1 MSEQTFSDEYV
12 KDFLKRCTGSNS
24 TMFLSFWENYKT
36 NVPKKEIINKD
47 YNGFYF
53 KIGIPTINEDFLK
66 KNTIYKI
73 QSTKTLSSSILFIV
87 NRKPYTISEVNDN
100 FNTGKWVVVNP
111 LLTTK
116 DNVDIFP
123 LQEIWM
129 LCIQNWEIHSVKA
142 DAFDIDNPLY
152 ETFSTKENAELYR
165 LHNKPCLSYN
175 DLINMSDIDI
185 ESQDELLKKVKEI
198 IQ

>member
-1 MSEQTFSDEYV
+1 
-12 KDFLKRCTGSNS
+12 
-24 TMFLSFWENYKT
+24 MFLSFWENYKT

-73 QSTKTLSSSILFIV
+73 QSTKTLSSSILFLV
-87 NRKPYTISEVNDN
+87 NHTPYTISEVNDN

-111 LLTTK
+111 LLTTE
-116 DNVDIFP
+116 DNVDIFTM
-123 LQEIWM
+123 QEISI
-129 LCIQNWEIHSVKA
+129 LHINTWEIHSDRA
-142 DAFDIDNPLY
+142 MDFDA
-152 ETFSTKENAELYR
+152 EFSNNHSYKYFSSKESAELYR